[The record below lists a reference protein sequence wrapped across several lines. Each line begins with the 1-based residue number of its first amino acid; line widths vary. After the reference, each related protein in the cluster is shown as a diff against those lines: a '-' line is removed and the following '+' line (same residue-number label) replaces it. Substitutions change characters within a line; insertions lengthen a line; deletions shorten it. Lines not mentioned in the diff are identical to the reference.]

1 MEAAGDAQGTAAIIA
16 GDVIGEMRTLT
27 GSRESAAVRGVA
39 ASRLVRLEK
48 GRLDRYL
55 STHPQVAE
63 NLRNVFLPMFYR
75 NEIVQVLRVLFGDLS
90 EDTLADIERSLTW
103 RHVARGEALFR
114 RGESSGWPVRRGQ
127 WAPRGIAWR
136 RRP

>member
-1 MEAAGDAQGTAAIIA
+1 
-16 GDVIGEMRTLT
+16 MRTLT
-27 GSRESAAVRGVA
+27 GSQESAAVRAVA

-75 NEIVQVLRVLFGDLS
+75 NEIVRVLRVLFGDLS
-90 EDTLADIERSLTW
+90 EDMLADIERLLTW
-103 RHVARGEALFR
+103 RLRRAR
-114 RGESSGWPVRRGQ
+114 
-127 WAPRGIAWR
+127 
-136 RRP
+136 